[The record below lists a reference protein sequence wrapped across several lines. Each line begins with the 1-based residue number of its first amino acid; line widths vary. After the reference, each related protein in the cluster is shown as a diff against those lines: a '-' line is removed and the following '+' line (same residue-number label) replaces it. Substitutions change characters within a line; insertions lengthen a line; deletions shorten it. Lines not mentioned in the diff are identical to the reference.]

1 MQKTRNEIDNNR
13 IDISQNGSFV
23 TSLEPQERL
32 ESQNQLLS
40 ADSLFL
46 SHIFIVDGIIK
57 KLYYNNYLKDDLRQV
72 GLLGLFKAANKFNN
86 NLGVKFS
93 TYASYFVLGEI
104 KRELRYNKN
113 IKLGKK
119 ILQVINLLKEDKTLD
134 EIKSLGFSNDDICL
148 ALEYKD
154 LKYDNIDYYNEIIED
169 NTNKLKITL
178 SDLSNILNGELFDII
193 KYKYYLNYSQKEIGE
208 MLNFSQSKV
217 SRLEELAL
225 YILKKHY
232 S

>member
-1 MQKTRNEIDNNR
+1 MKEQ
-13 IDISQNGSFV
+13 
-23 TSLEPQERL
+23 RL